1 LPQQCYTF
9 LRNTNGFN
17 MNELFIWL
25 GIFFCVTQSAMFSGL
40 NLAFFSFTRLRL
52 EIEADSAASKAAS
65 KVLKMRGDSNFL
77 LTTILWG
84 NVGINVLLTL
94 LSDSVLAGVSS
105 FMFSTVIITLFGEI
119 GPQAYFSRNSL
130 KMASL
135 LAPVLKVYQ
144 VILYPVAKPS
154 ALLLDAWL
162 GKESIEFLKEKKI
175 KHFLKMHID
184 DSESEIDHTE
194 GLGAINFLSL
204 DDILICKEGEPLNP
218 KSIIPIKHDKGLP
231 VFPLFSKQHHDLFLR
246 EINESKEKW
255 VIFIDE
261 NLNPSYVMDA
271 DGFLRAAMFDSKQPN
286 PMDYIHKPIIISD
299 NNMKLGD
306 IIHLLN
312 FTPEHNEDDVI
323 DNDVILLWSDVKHV
337 ITGADILGRLLRGIV
352 KKQES

>member
-1 LPQQCYTF
+1 MDINL
-9 LRNTNGFN
+9 LVW
-17 MNELFIWL
+17 I
-25 GIFFCVTQSAMFSGL
+25 GIVFCITQSAMFSGL

-52 EIEADSAASKAAS
+52 EIEAESASSKGAG
-65 KVLKMRGDSNFL
+65 KVLKMRKDSNFL

-94 LSDSVLAGVSS
+94 LSDSIMAGVTS

-119 GPQAYFSRNSL
+119 VPQAYFSRNSL

-135 LAPVLKVYQ
+135 LAPVLRLYQ
-144 VILYPVAKPS
+144 IILYPVAKPS

-162 GKESIEFLKEKKI
+162 GKESIEFFKEKTI
-175 KHFLKMHID
+175 KLLLKKHVD
-184 DSESEIDHTE
+184 DSESEIDHAE

-204 DDILICKEGEPLNP
+204 DDILVSKEGELLNP
-218 KSIIPIKHDKGLP
+218 KSIIPIKHENGMP
-231 VFPLFSKQHHDLFLR
+231 VFPKFSKQHHDLFLR

-255 VIFIDE
+255 VIFVDQ
-261 NLNPSYVMDA
+261 NLNPSYIMDA
-271 DGFLRAAMFDSKQPN
+271 DGFLRAAMFDAKQPN
-286 PMDYIHKPIIISD
+286 PVEFMHKPILVTDSKM
-299 NNMKLGD
+299 NLGD
-306 IIHLLN
+306 IIQLLN

-352 KKQES
+352 KKDVHLNQ

>member
-1 LPQQCYTF
+1 MIEILTW
-9 LRNTNGFN
+9 
-17 MNELFIWL
+17 I
-25 GIFFCVTQSAMFSGL
+25 GIFFCITQSAIFSGL

-52 EIEADSAASKAAS
+52 ELEAKSASTKSAK
-65 KVLKMRGDSNFL
+65 KVLKMREDSNFL

-84 NVGINVLLTL
+84 NVGINVFLTL
-94 LSDSVLAGVSS
+94 LSESVMVGVGS
-105 FMFSTVIITLFGEI
+105 FLFSTIVITLFGEI
-119 GPQAYFSRNSL
+119 APQAYFSRNSL
-130 KMASL
+130 KMASV
-135 LAPVLKVYQ
+135 LAPVIKFYQ
-144 VILYPVAKPS
+144 FILYPVAKPS

-162 GKESIEFLKEKKI
+162 GKESIEFFKENTI
-175 KHFLKMHID
+175 KLFLKMHVD

-204 DDILICKEGEPLNP
+204 DDVFIGKEGEPLNP
-218 KSIIPIKHDKGLP
+218 KSIIPIDHKNGVP
-231 VFPLFSKQHHDLFLR
+231 IFPKFSKQHHDLFLR

-271 DGFLRAAMFDSKQPN
+271 DGFLRAAMFDNKQPN
-286 PMDYIHKPIIISD
+286 PMEFIHKPIIVNDS
-299 NNMKLGD
+299 NMKLGS

-323 DNDVILLWSDVKHV
+323 DNDIILLWSDVKRV

-352 KKQES
+352 KNQISK